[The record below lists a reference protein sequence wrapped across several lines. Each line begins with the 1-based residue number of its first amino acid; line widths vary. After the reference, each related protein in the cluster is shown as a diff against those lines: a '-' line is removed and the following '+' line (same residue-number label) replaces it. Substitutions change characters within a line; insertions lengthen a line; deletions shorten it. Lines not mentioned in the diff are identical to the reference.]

1 MKTKTLIVVASLI
14 LLALAGLS
22 FTNQH
27 ASTVRSVASAVWG
40 S

>member
-1 MKTKTLIVVASLI
+1 MKNKTLIVVTSLI

-22 FTNQH
+22 IASQH
-27 ASTVRSVASAVWG
+27 GSALRSVASAVWG